1 MKTMLLV
8 LLMSVSVH
16 VLAQQSD
23 RKYVDPKRADEQ
35 GLPFS
40 SGVQQGNTLYVG
52 GNLGI
57 DPKTRKPPASPEDEA
72 RLAMDH
78 VKHVVESAGM
88 TMDDLVSVQVFCSDL
103 DAYDAF
109 NRVYRT
115 YFHATLP
122 ARAFL
127 GVSKLL
133 YGARFEVM
141 GIAVQQKK

>member
-1 MKTMLLV
+1 MKTMSLALL
-8 LLMSVSVH
+8 LTFSVVAI
-16 VLAQQSD
+16 AQQAD
-23 RKYVDPKRADEQ
+23 RKYVDPKRPDEQ

-40 SGVQQGNTLYVG
+40 GGVQQGNTLYVG

-57 DPKTRKPPASPEDEA
+57 DPKTRKPPAAPEDEA

-88 TMDDLVSVQVFCSDL
+88 TMDDLVSMQVFCSDL
-103 DAYDAF
+103 DTYDAF

-122 ARAFL
+122 VRAFL